1 MTPQEIKKHANSVR
15 KCLIEGATHYY
26 DKKYKDLKVADL
38 LIVLEDENYHTEET
52 ILEALATLNYQYILE
67 ACKIEIEES
76 EGEYLTEELS
86 NRRRELDDKIRG
98 VKREEA

>member
-1 MTPQEIKKHANSVR
+1 MTPQDVKKHANSVR
-15 KCLIEGATHYY
+15 KCLIKGATHYY
-26 DKKYKDLKVADL
+26 DKKYKDLTVADL

-86 NRRRELDDKIRG
+86 DRRRELGDKIRG
-98 VKREEA
+98 VKREED